1 MLNKIIVMG
10 RLVRDPESK
19 PTASGISCAAF
30 TLACER
36 DYVPQGQERET
47 DFLDCVAWRGT
58 ADFALKHFTKG
69 RMAVV
74 EGRLQIRDWTD
85 RDGNKRRSAEVIADN
100 VYFGDS
106 KRDAAEAGGAYAPP
120 SGGYAAPA
128 AMGGYSAPS
137 DGYSAPMGGDQ
148 FAELS
153 DDDGELPF

>member
-47 DFLDCVAWRGT
+47 DFLDCVAWRCT

-74 EGRLQIRDWTD
+74 EGRLQINHWTAT
-85 RDGNKRRSAEVIADN
+85 DGSKRKSAQIAAER
-100 VYFGDS
+100 VYFADS
-106 KRDAAEAGGAYAPP
+106 KPQRGEADDTSHIPATPADAGFTAVEDA
-120 SGGYAAPA
+120 
-128 AMGGYSAPS
+128 
-137 DGYSAPMGGDQ
+137 
-148 FAELS
+148 
-153 DDDGELPF
+153 ELPF